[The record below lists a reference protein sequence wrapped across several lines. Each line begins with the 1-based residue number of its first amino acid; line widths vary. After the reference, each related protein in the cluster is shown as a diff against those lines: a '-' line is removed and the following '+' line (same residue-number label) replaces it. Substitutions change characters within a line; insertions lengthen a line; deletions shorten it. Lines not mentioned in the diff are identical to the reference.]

1 MTSKEILA
9 IIIGTAVTVVLR
21 WAADRWPGN
30 PRRRRN
36 HDRRDDE
43 EDDR

>member
-1 MTSKEILA
+1 MTSKEIIA

-30 PRRRRN
+30 PRRRRDTSN
-36 HDRRDDE
+36 DDP
-43 EDDR
+43 EDD